1 MGKKLQG
8 EFFLLSANEL
18 ESGKVVFYTS
28 KGWDS
33 DSQKAIRIHRNELE
47 RYKEIVKTNED
58 RCLIIS
64 AEFVE
69 LDESGKIKKLR
80 DKIRNSGLTIKYN

>member
-1 MGKKLQG
+1 MGKKLNG
-8 EFFLLSANEL
+8 DFFLLSANEL

-28 KGWDS
+28 KGWHRDS
-33 DSQKAIRIHRNELE
+33 KKAIRIDRNELE
-47 RYKEIVKTNED
+47 KYKEIVKIDED

-69 LDESGKIKKLR
+69 LDEYGKIKKLR